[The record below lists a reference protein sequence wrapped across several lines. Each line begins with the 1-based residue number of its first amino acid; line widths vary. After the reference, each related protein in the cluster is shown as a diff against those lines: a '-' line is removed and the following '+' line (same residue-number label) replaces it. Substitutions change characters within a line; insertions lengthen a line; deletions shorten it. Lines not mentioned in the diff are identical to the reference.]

1 MKAFVDWDL
10 CIGCGACTSIAP
22 EVFELDNE
30 GISIPIVD
38 QIKAEI
44 IKFAEDAKDSCPV
57 EALTIIKY

>member
-1 MKAFVDWDL
+1 ML
-10 CIGCGACTSIAP
+10 AP

-30 GISIPIVD
+30 GISIPIID

-57 EALTIIKY
+57 EAITLIEY

>member
-1 MKAFVDWDL
+1 M
-10 CIGCGACTSIAP
+10 AP

-57 EALTIIKY
+57 EAITIIKY